1 MDSKELRGL
10 AEAYSGVYPSQTQE
24 EVDQLDEISYQT
36 AKSAYDKRKDREQT
50 NSTKKSDETFRR
62 VRKKF
67 GQKVAKQMRRENPWN
82 NMNKTLESYDY
93 YDIILLHLLDEGYA
107 ETPEA
112 AEAIMVNMS
121 EKWRQSIIG

>member
-1 MDSKELRGL
+1 MKSQELHNL
-10 AEAYSGVYPSQTQE
+10 QEAYL
-24 EVDQLDEISYQT
+24 EVVKNQQLDEISYQT

-50 NSTKKSDETFRR
+50 NSTKKSDEAFRR